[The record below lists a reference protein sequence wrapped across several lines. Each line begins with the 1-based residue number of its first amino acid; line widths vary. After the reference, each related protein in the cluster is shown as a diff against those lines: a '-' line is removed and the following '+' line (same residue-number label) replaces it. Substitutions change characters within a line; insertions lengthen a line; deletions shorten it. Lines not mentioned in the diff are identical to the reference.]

1 MRVPRL
7 LSACLVC
14 VVVIVVWAG
23 GAFSSTR
30 GLTTDCKQ
38 LAQARSP
45 AEPRVGPQQRQI
57 MLPAFLPRIGYVC
70 PGPILLREQD
80 PGLHPAYAATFV
92 KGTPYTFNGMTA
104 CRCGG
109 GWSVQVNVW
118 QHHVTA
124 RVVRA
129 LLRHDGKAGTTRS
142 FSAGRFSGTLEVQQ
156 LSSSTNAIQS
166 FVWEAGQFTYLFGV
180 RPAEVA
186 DPAFSPQKI
195 IASYRPG

>member
-1 MRVPRL
+1 MRLPRL
-7 LSACLVC
+7 LSACFVSVAVALVGA
-14 VVVIVVWAG
+14 AG
-23 GAFSSTR
+23 AVSSTH
-30 GLTTDCKQ
+30 GLSTDCKQ

-45 AEPRVGPQQRQI
+45 AEPRVGPRQRQI
-57 MLPAFLPRIGYVC
+57 MLPTFLPRTGFVC

-92 KGTPYTFNGMTA
+92 KGTPYRFNGMTA

-109 GWSVQVNVW
+109 GWAVQVNVW
-118 QHHVTA
+118 QGHFTT
-124 RVVRA
+124 RVLRA
-129 LLRHDGKAGTTRS
+129 LRRHDGKAGTTRP

-156 LSSSTNAIQS
+156 LSSSANAIQS

-186 DPAFSPQKI
+186 DPAFSPRKI
-195 IASYRPG
+195 IASYRAG